1 MYESLLPKRLR
12 SAYRCSRWRKR
23 LDDRARALFGWGYL
37 SRTVGYHLREWI
49 DFLRGY
55 EDRAELPTD
64 IQDPEVV
71 EYLSRRC
78 ADLWEGRRHVRASL
92 RLLLHPKVERPRRHP
107 CARKTTTALQE
118 AYVPKYLT
126 FARDHRGCRRPDIIE
141 GRLQGFF
148 GWLDAQGVNDIEAVS
163 SALIRDYFA
172 SLTHLARSTVTGQV
186 SALRGFLRYL
196 GMQGTVPTVLARIV
210 ESPRQYRMSQPP
222 QVLDDETVERMLGAV
237 NRSTAI
243 GKRDYAVLLLAA
255 RYGMRPSDI
264 RGLEL
269 PNIDWRGQ
277 RIVFV
282 QSKSQRPLELPLL
295 ADVDTAL
302 IDYLRHGRPAC
313 SAGEVFVR
321 HHRPIG
327 PLAASVNFWDAMQH
341 AFKAAG
347 IEPPN
352 GQRGLYLLR
361 HSTATRMLRQG
372 VSFDTISDVLGHA
385 SVESTRIYAQVDIAG
400 LRSVALSTG
409 EVRT

>member
-1 MYESLLPKRLR
+1 MYESLLPKRSR

-23 LDDRARALFGWGYL
+23 LDDRARTLFAWGYL
-37 SRTVGYHLREWI
+37 RKTVGYHLREWV
-49 DFLRGY
+49 DFLREY
-55 EDRAELPTD
+55 EGHAELPTD

-71 EYLSRRC
+71 AYLGRRC
-78 ADLWEGRRHVRASL
+78 ADLWEGNRHVRASL
-92 RLLLHPKVERPRRHP
+92 GLLLHPKVERSRRHP
-107 CARKTTTALQE
+107 CARKTTTALHE
-118 AYVPKYLT
+118 AYVPEYLT
-126 FARDHRGCRRPDIIE
+126 FATEHRGCRRPDIIE

-172 SLTHLARSTVTGQV
+172 SLTHLAPSTVTGQV

-196 GMQGTVPTVLARIV
+196 GMKGTIPTVLALIV

-222 QVLDDETVERMLGAV
+222 QVLDNETVERLLGAV
-237 NRSTAI
+237 DRSTAI

-264 RGLEL
+264 RGLQL

-277 RIVFV
+277 RILFV
-282 QSKSQRPLELPLL
+282 QSKTQRPLELPLL
-295 ADVDTAL
+295 AAVDNAL
-302 IDYLRHGRPAC
+302 VDYLRHGRPAC
-313 SAGEVFVR
+313 NAREVFVR

-327 PLAASVNFWDAMQH
+327 PLTASVSFWDAMQH

-361 HSTATRMLRQG
+361 HSMATRMLRQG
-372 VSFDTISDVLGHA
+372 VSFDTISDVLGHT
-385 SVESTRIYAQVDIAG
+385 SVESTRIYAQADIAG
-400 LRSVALSTG
+400 LRSVALSTR
-409 EVRT
+409 EVRA